1 MQQISRTL
9 SHMTDQTHSPVPDL
23 KTQAYDAFDRGDLHQ
38 ASRLFE
44 SLLQQEP
51 GASAFHYMRG
61 LAHKYLL
68 DWPLCLHHNL
78 RAIEVSD
85 GDDEA
90 YHWNAA
96 MAATALGQWDVV
108 RRLWKDTGINI
119 EEGEGPI
126 HNDFGLGVVRLT
138 PWQGGETVWVRRIDP
153 VRARILNVPTP
164 ETGHRFGD
172 IVLHDGASTGS
183 RFDADGR
190 KTHVFNELARLHP
203 SDFQT
208 FVVFVSCENTA
219 ELGALL
225 EATGPGIGF
234 AEDWTSSLVNYCLRC
249 SYGVTHRHEKQQD
262 AEWQRDRNLGI
273 AAQSRLSVEKLLSD
287 WAAAAPER
295 YVESIQTREM
305 AAPALKEAGVWW
317 RAPEDSE

>member
-1 MQQISRTL
+1 
-9 SHMTDQTHSPVPDL
+9 MTDLTQSHLPDL
-23 KTQAYDAFDRGDLHQ
+23 KTQAYDAFNRGDLNQ
-38 ASRLFE
+38 ASCLFE
-44 SLLQQEP
+44 ALLQQQP
-51 GASAFHYMRG
+51 DDSALHYMRG

-78 RAIEVSD
+78 RGIELSD
-85 GDDEA
+85 GDNEA

-96 MAATALGQWDVV
+96 MAATALGQWDIV
-108 RRLWKDTGINI
+108 RRLWKDTGIKI
-119 EEGEGPI
+119 DDGEGPI
-126 HNDFGLGVVRLT
+126 HDNFGLGVVRLN

-183 RFDADGR
+183 RYDADGR
-190 KTHVFNELARLHP
+190 KTLVFNELVRLQA
-203 SDFQT
+203 SEFQT
-208 FVVFVSCENTA
+208 FVVFVSCENAA

-225 EATGPGIGF
+225 QATGPGIGY
-234 AEDWTSSLVNYCLRC
+234 AEDWTSSMVTCCLRC
-249 SYGVTHRHEKQQD
+249 SYGIVHQHEDPQN

-273 AAQSRLSVEKLLSD
+273 AAQSRLSVEKLLDD

-295 YVESIQTREM
+295 YVEGIEAREM
-305 AAPALKEAGVWW
+305 AAPALEDAGVWW
-317 RAPEDSE
+317 RGPEDSE